1 MTLIGDKE
9 YISGVVKDCIYK
21 YFRTDAPIHGEILNP
36 TGWNNEKINIE
47 GYCQMYWQNLKD
59 GRSLSIVKI

>member
-36 TGWNNEKINIE
+36 TG
-47 GYCQMYWQNLKD
+47 
-59 GRSLSIVKI
+59 